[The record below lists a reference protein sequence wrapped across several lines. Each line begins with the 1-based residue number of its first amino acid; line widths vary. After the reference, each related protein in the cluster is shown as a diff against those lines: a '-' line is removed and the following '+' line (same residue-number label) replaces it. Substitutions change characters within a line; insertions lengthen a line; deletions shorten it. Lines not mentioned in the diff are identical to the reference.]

1 MRIDERRDK
10 EGTLKQKIESVT
22 SSLR

>member
-1 MRIDERRDK
+1 LRIDERRDK